1 MKEQDRISDEDFI
14 NNYSKRNQHKSRS
27 DKYVKEKDSISAK
40 GVLYYVFL
48 TIVFLAAYYIFSSF
62 FFSPKI

>member
-1 MKEQDRISDEDFI
+1 MEKQERISDEDFI
-14 NNYSKRNQHKSRS
+14 NNYTARNKHRNRS

-40 GVLYYVFL
+40 GILYYVFL
-48 TIVFLAAYYIFSSF
+48 TIVFLAAYYLFSSF